1 MGQQR
6 AIIRRTFFAVTMAC
20 LFSLASLTGSAAAQ
34 ESEIES
40 ITMSPVAQYYHVNA
54 GESKSD
60 VLTVIND
67 GKKAYDFIVYARPY
81 SVNNEKYEPNF
92 TKTPTNADVYS
103 WVQFPQTKYH
113 LEPGKSVKVN
123 YTMTV
128 PAQAAPGGHYGVIFV
143 ETQPAIT
150 ATANSVIRKKRVGS
164 IIYATVNGQ
173 YKNAGEALGAEIPFW
188 QVQPPLHTSVNVKN
202 TGNADFITETHM
214 VVKDV
219 LGNVK
224 YEATKEYPVLPQTT
238 RKIAMDWTGASWFG
252 LYKVDL
258 AQKVLGKTTSSSGYV
273 LMMPRYLPIAL
284 LVVILIGG
292 IYAWYRHKKQ

>member
-1 MGQQR
+1 MGQQK
-6 AIIRRTFFAVTMAC
+6 AIIRQTFFAVITAC
-20 LFSLASLTGSAAAQ
+20 LLGLTSVTGVASAQ
-34 ESEIES
+34 GADAES
-40 ITMSPVAQYYHVNA
+40 ITLSPVSQRYSLNA
-54 GESKSD
+54 GESKTD

-67 GKKAYDFIVYARPY
+67 GKTAYDFIVYARPY
-81 SVNNEKYEPNF
+81 SVNNDKYEPNF
-92 TKTPTNADVYS
+92 TKTPTNADVYG
-103 WVQFPQTKYH
+103 WVQFPETKYH
-113 LEPGKSVKVN
+113 LEPGKSVKIN

-143 ETQPAIT
+143 ETQPATT

-173 YKNAGEALGAEIPFW
+173 YKNEGEALAAEIPFW
-188 QVQPPLHTSVNVKN
+188 QVQPPLHSSVSVKN
-202 TGNADFITETHM
+202 TGNADFMTETKM
-214 VVKDV
+214 AVKDI

-224 YEATKEYPVLPQTT
+224 YETTKEYPVLPQTT
-238 RKIAMDWTGASWFG
+238 RNISMDWTGASWFG

-258 AQKVLGKTTSSSGYV
+258 AQKVLGKTTASSGYV